1 VFVASANSDGVEVST
16 VGNPATTS
24 FSSRKNGFEVRGAEG
39 HGLYVGHSDFSGV
52 FVNSTAASG
61 VYVALSGG
69 VGVYADTAVA
79 NGEWGLLTPDKIS
92 GSNITISSVT
102 IIAQVAGEQAL
113 NPGDVVSASGVAA
126 PLPGSTVSLALVRLA
141 GAASPHGIVGVVE
154 GHMALTPQPGHE
166 EGTGRDP
173 VLEVRRAAGAAQP
186 GDYVALTVLGVALVK
201 VEAGAAIEPGQRLVA
216 STAPG
221 RARALRTVDVDGVR
235 LAEDAPSIGVALAA
249 PAPGED
255 AIPVFVTLR

>member
-1 VFVASANSDGVEVST
+1 VAGDPTGAAVSGASNGVEV
-16 VGNPATTS
+16 AA
-24 FSSRKNGFEVRGAEG
+24 AEG
-39 HGLYVGHSDFSGV
+39 HGLFIGRA
-52 FVNSTAASG
+52 NQSG
-61 VYVALSGG
+61 VYVSRADQFG
-69 VGVYADTAVA
+69 VYVDEAPVAGVYADTNDVL
-79 NGEWGLLTPDKIS
+79 GEWGVFTPDKIY

-113 NPGDVVSASGVAA
+113 NPGDVVAASGVAA

-141 GAASPHGIVGVVE
+141 DAASPHGIVGVVE